1 MDTASEFDISIL
13 HAALMGF
20 AARKRAMLEQVDQCD
35 KDIARVS
42 DLMNKLAPMP
52 QDLQSLRRKARAN
65 RKSADPSDVGGR
77 GGPKSRLRKA
87 AKGAKNV

>member
-42 DLMNKLAPMP
+42 DLLNKLAPMP
-52 QDLQSLRRKARAN
+52 QNQ
-65 RKSADPSDVGGR
+65 DVGGR

-87 AKGAKNV
+87 AKAAKNV